1 MTPAQKRTHI
11 QDIAIAL
18 GDPKAA
24 ERFSAARKFLQ
35 AKLAVR
41 REIPNGM
48 DFLFSGETAPL
59 LSALKD
65 LVEIEHRASR
75 FLLIDYAKIDDY
87 LLLRVIAGP
96 EHRKTIEGYFD

>member
-1 MTPAQKRTHI
+1 MNAARKRTHL
-11 QDIAIAL
+11 QEIALAL

-24 ERFSAARKFLQ
+24 ERFSAARRFLQ
-35 AKLAVR
+35 SKLVVR

-48 DFLFSGETAPL
+48 DFLFSGETPAL

-65 LVEIEHRASR
+65 LVGIEHRVSR
-75 FLLIDYAKIDDY
+75 FLLVDYAKIDDY

-96 EHRKTIEGYFD
+96 EHRKTIESYFD